1 MKHTCKAIVIT
12 VSEYEIEMRS
22 LRHKPEA
29 DDGDGE
35 GELVSTNIINHQ
47 YDSYSLTN
55 RQLLTDKSTI
65 SNDSYR
71 YSLTNLYSGS
81 ETCSHN

>member
-1 MKHTCKAIVIT
+1 MIT

-55 RQLLTDKSTI
+55 RQLLTDHRQLLTDQSTV
-65 SNDSYR
+65 
-71 YSLTNLYSGS
+71 T
-81 ETCSHN
+81 H